1 MNLDAKTLRIALSL
15 SLLLALLAAGAAQ
28 ADDWPAWRGPLANGV
43 SAEKGLPVKWSPTE
57 NVRWRLPLP
66 APGNSTPIVW
76 GDRVFLTQAEGKQRS
91 LLCINRADGK
101 VLWRQGVT
109 TRLAEDPPTHGTN
122 PYCSPSPVTD
132 GRCVIVWHGS
142 DGLHCYDLAGKP
154 LWSRDLGV
162 QRHTWGYG
170 SSPVIR
176 GGLCYLNF
184 GPGNRTILMAV
195 DTATGKTV
203 WQHEEPSA
211 YGKPPP
217 DGKGKPMTYVG
228 SWATPVIAA
237 VDGRDQVLLSWPRR
251 LAAYDPATGRE
262 IWTCTGLG
270 PLVYPSPLVSGDT
283 VVAMSGFSGA
293 ALAVRAGGEGD
304 VTAARRLW
312 HVPRTPQR
320 IGSGVI
326 HEGHIYIHND
336 PGTAQCLEAATGK
349 VVWEERLRG
358 SGKSGQNWSSVLL
371 ADGKCYTITQGGD
384 CFVFK
389 AAPAFELLAVNPL
402 GERSNSSVVASNG
415 DLFIRTHAALW
426 CVGGKK

>member
-1 MNLDAKTLRIALSL
+1 MNHAAKTIRIAPVLAW
-15 SLLLALLAAGAAQ
+15 LLALLAAGAAR

-66 APGNSTPIVW
+66 EPGNSTPVVW
-76 GDRVFLTQAEGKQRS
+76 GDRVFLTQAVGKERTLMCVS
-91 LLCINRADGK
+91 RADGRA
-101 VLWRQGVT
+101 LWRQGVV
-109 TRLAEDPPTHGTN
+109 TRLAEDPTHATN

-132 GRCVIVWHGS
+132 GRCVIAWHGS
-142 DGLHCYDLAGKP
+142 DGLHAYDLAGKP

-176 GGLCYLNF
+176 GGLCLLNF
-184 GPGNRTILMAV
+184 GPGNRTFLVAV
-195 DTATGKTV
+195 DKATGKTV
-203 WQHEEPSA
+203 WQHEEPST
-211 YGKPPP
+211 YGKPQPE
-217 DGKGKPMTYVG
+217 GKGGPVYVG

-237 VDGRDQVLLSWPRR
+237 IEGSDQVLLSWPRR
-251 LAAYDPATGRE
+251 LAAYVPATGRE
-262 IWTCTGLG
+262 IWTCAGLS
-270 PLVYPSPLVSGDT
+270 PLAYPSPLVSGDT

-304 VTAARRLW
+304 ITATRRLW
-312 HVPRTPQR
+312 HVVSTPQR

-336 PGTAQCLEAATGK
+336 PATAQCLELATGK

-358 SGKSGQNWSSVLL
+358 SGKSGQNWSSVML
-371 ADGKCYTITQGGD
+371 ADGNCYTITQGGD

-389 AAPAFELLAVNPL
+389 AAPVFELISVNSLA
-402 GERSNSSVVASNG
+402 ERSNSSVVASGG

-426 CVGGKK
+426 CIGGKK